1 MSVDVPV
8 SRIVASGQ
16 SRCRRWLRRSLLVA
30 LVPLIGAGA
39 YVGFYRYHLKR
50 FAKLDDGV
58 FYRVAQPTEVGF
70 QVLDKY
76 YGAKTI
82 VSLQLFD
89 FRLHR
94 GWFDPGSADGCKEA
108 EYVEQLGMKHVQWTM
123 GDEQCWPWL
132 DPYQLEAF
140 YRLVDDPA
148 NHPIVVH
155 CMGGRHRTGTLSALY
170 RLEYDRWPVD
180 DALRE
185 MYSFDFGH
193 PISTQEHN
201 LRAYVPRPEPNAEE
215 WRSLESAFAPSFS
228 KDPPKG
234 YRELVHR
241 LRDAEPTDEVQSIV
255 RKYVSEC
262 RSFALPLAD
271 RLIVSPEEPLAGIA
285 ATSAHKILLEASHA
299 GATCPT
305 AELIAAVSLT
315 ADYGSPS
322 MQKTLAELVRVEA
335 ERSGEPS
342 PLYEL
347 IVSGL
352 MNRYTQN
359 RISFL
364 RPVVEDV
371 RSRIGPNVT
380 AYRYCDSVAYFMGTI
395 TDEFPMLTWANHP
408 HLADGQTFARR
419 WFAENANSLKLAQRV
434 APRMRYGVRKG
445 DGPAEEDLSK
455 MRR

>member
-1 MSVDVPV
+1 M
-8 SRIVASGQ
+8 
-16 SRCRRWLRRSLLVA
+16 
-30 LVPLIGAGA
+30 IGVGA
-39 YVGFYRYHLKR
+39 YFGFCRYHLKR

-140 YRLVDDPA
+140 YRLVDEPA

-170 RLEYDRWPVD
+170 RLEYDRWTVD

-201 LRAYVPRPEPNAEE
+201 LRAYVPRPEPNAED
-215 WRSLESAFAPSFS
+215 WQSLKSAFLPCFS
-228 KDPPKG
+228 QDPPKG

-241 LRDAEPTDEVQSIV
+241 LRNAAPTDEVQSVV
-255 RKYVSEC
+255 RQYVSER

-271 RLIVSPEEPLAGIA
+271 RLIDSPQVPLAGIA
-285 ATSAHKILLEASHA
+285 ATAAQKVLLEASRA

-305 AELIAAVSLT
+305 ADLIAAVSLT
-315 ADYGSPS
+315 ADYGSPA
-322 MQKTLAELVRVEA
+322 MQAMLADLVRNEA
-335 ERSGEPS
+335 EKSGEPS
-342 PLYEL
+342 TLYEL
-347 IVSGL
+347 MVSGL
-352 MNRYTQN
+352 MNRYTRN
-359 RISFL
+359 RIPFL

-380 AYRYCDSVAYFMGTI
+380 AYRYCDSVAYFIGTI
-395 TDEFPMLTWANHP
+395 TDEFPLLIWSCLP
-408 HLADGQTFARR
+408 QLAEGQVFSRR
-419 WFAENANSLKLAQRV
+419 WFAENSDQLQLAQRI
-434 APRMRYGVRKG
+434 APQMRYGVRQG